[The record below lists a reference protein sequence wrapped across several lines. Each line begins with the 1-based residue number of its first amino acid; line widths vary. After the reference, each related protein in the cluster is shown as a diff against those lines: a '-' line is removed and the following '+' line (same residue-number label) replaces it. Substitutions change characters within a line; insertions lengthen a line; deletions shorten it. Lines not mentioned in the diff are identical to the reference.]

1 MTTRF
6 IDYSAVYHTGRVGR
20 WDRYPSF
27 SGAVLDSRKVSPGML
42 FIARK
47 GAHTD
52 GNLFINDA
60 VSRGAAFV
68 IAENIS
74 FTEKELSVPVLV
86 TDDPVKTLLDLVS
99 SLRGLIAHQRIVA
112 VTGSF
117 GKTTTKD
124 YIHGALSPLYKTGKT
139 EGNLNT
145 EWGVPLTY
153 LNNMDREVLVMEM
166 GMDRFGDIGIL
177 AEAVKP
183 DIGVITNIAPVH
195 MEFMKTID
203 FVYRGKTELFKKMDE
218 KSFKLICGDDPV
230 LSRARAEFS
239 HIFSYGETKGNDYR
253 ISRIEPG
260 KGQVAFC
267 VNEEPYTVPA
277 WSVHFAQ
284 NAAAAVAVAL
294 NMGALP
300 REIKEGLSRCML
312 SPGRLSV
319 TETPER
325 VLIDDTYNSSPA
337 ALKAVI
343 SETGERYGSLNKLF
357 CLGDMLELGEES
369 GRYHKEA
376 LDLCSGLPR
385 AHALLLGPEF
395 SRWKEEFP
403 QFEFFIGRKDY
414 SDRLNA
420 VKEDYRVI
428 VVKGS
433 RGLKMEEFL
442 EELKGE

>member
-27 SGAVLDSRKVSPGML
+27 TGAVLDSRKVSPGML

-47 GAHTD
+47 GAHAD

-60 VSRGAAFV
+60 VARGAAFV
-68 IAENIS
+68 VAENAS
-74 FTEKELSVPVLV
+74 FAEKELAVPVLL

-99 SLRGLIAHQRIVA
+99 SLRELIAHQRVVA

-124 YIHGALSPLYKTGKT
+124 YIHGALSLLYKTGKT

-153 LNNMDREVLVMEM
+153 LNNMDKEVLVMEM
-166 GMDRFGDIGIL
+166 GMDRFGDIGLL

-203 FVYRGKTELFKKMDE
+203 TVYRGKTQLFEKMDA
-218 KSFKLICGDDPV
+218 KSLKLIYGDDPV
-230 LSRARAEFS
+230 LARARDEFR
-239 HIFSYGETKGNDYR
+239 HVFSYGEAEENDYR
-253 ISRIEPG
+253 ISHIETG
-260 KGQVAFC
+260 KDRLAFR
-267 VNEEPYTVPA
+267 VNGESYTIPA
-277 WSVHFAQ
+277 WSAHFAQ
-284 NAAAAVAVAL
+284 NAAAAVSVAL

-300 REIKEGLSRCML
+300 EEIKEGLSRSML
-312 SPGRLSV
+312 SRGRLSV
-319 TETPER
+319 TETSQGI
-325 VLIDDTYNSSPA
+325 LIDDTYNSSPA
-337 ALKAVI
+337 ALKAVVT
-343 SETGERYGSLNKLF
+343 ETGKRYENLHKLF

-369 GRYHKEA
+369 AHYHKEA
-376 LDLCSGLPR
+376 LSLCSKLPCT
-385 AHALLLGPEF
+385 HALLLGPEF
-395 SRWKEEFP
+395 YRWKNEFS
-403 QFEFFIGRKDY
+403 QFEYFMDRKDY
-414 SDRLNA
+414 SDRLKA
-420 VKEDYRVI
+420 VKKEYNVI
-428 VVKGS
+428 LVKGS